1 MFTITQEMKKKKAAS
16 GVLPV
21 FIPTIF
27 NAEKILDLNVVVRS
41 DVRVNNK
48 AAMFYILDTLY
59 KMSQNRYYRDYF
71 DKYGGYPLQ
80 AKFLNK
86 VIGKKY
92 SSVLTLLEKSGVI
105 KRTSG
110 YKVGTQSKL
119 VTLTSKYATAEVK
132 VLSIPKDASIFRRL
146 QQQREEYYLQNEAAL
161 ANIPYITKWFDNT
174 RIQIDP
180 KKAHGLIEFYGI
192 EMNSLI
198 PVPLPK
204 GRTEEEISSRIN
216 HRVNAMTETIRN
228 LASGYFNLKKT
239 GADNRLHSLVSS
251 TKKELR
257 GLYTYDGSP
266 MVSVDLKASQPFLL
280 TLLLNPKNW
289 EPEGL
294 ISKVSPEL
302 YSKISKVKYQK
313 LLKPILMFGTS
324 SETLTVKGLEKT
336 GFQTFSW
343 GNDFYQNIVVKAKAE
358 GGEKTFP
365 NRAAVKQKMMMILFD
380 DADYIDKDKGF
391 ALFSKWYPEEA
402 ALISVI
408 KQVSRDAK
416 TKDLDVTG
424 LNFLPITL
432 QRIESYLMLEKVC
445 KQVANL
451 LPDAPIIPVHDCIM
465 TTEKYAL
472 QVADIAKL
480 VLQKETGIMP
490 GLSIEPNN
498 PKLNKKKIIELA
510 ANDMS
515 EILNKKPKGKHII
528 LGLKAPILAEPP
540 DIEGDWLIHSRYYEG
555 GDKSDFTGKVIHL
568 IDDITKSSFYSF

>member
-1 MFTITQEMKKKKAAS
+1 
-16 GVLPV
+16 
-21 FIPTIF
+21 
-27 NAEKILDLNVVVRS
+27 
-41 DVRVNNK
+41 
-48 AAMFYILDTLY
+48 
-59 KMSQNRYYRDYF
+59 
-71 DKYGGYPLQ
+71 
-80 AKFLNK
+80 
-86 VIGKKY
+86 
-92 SSVLTLLEKSGVI
+92 
-105 KRTSG
+105 
-110 YKVGTQSKL
+110 
-119 VTLTSKYATAEVK
+119 
-132 VLSIPKDASIFRRL
+132 
-146 QQQREEYYLQNEAAL
+146 
-161 ANIPYITKWFDNT
+161 
-174 RIQIDP
+174 
-180 KKAHGLIEFYGI
+180 
-192 EMNSLI
+192 
-198 PVPLPK
+198 
-204 GRTEEEISSRIN
+204 
-216 HRVNAMTETIRN
+216 
-228 LASGYFNLKKT
+228 
-239 GADNRLHSLVSS
+239 
-251 TKKELR
+251 
-257 GLYTYDGSP
+257 
-266 MVSVDLKASQPFLL
+266 
-280 TLLLNPKNW
+280 
-289 EPEGL
+289 
-294 ISKVSPEL
+294 
-302 YSKISKVKYQK
+302 
-313 LLKPILMFGTS
+313 MFGTS

-380 DADYIDKDKGF
+380 DADYMDKDKGF